1 MFTIE
6 NDKVW
11 FRFNA
16 DTELT
21 LNTYSPPQGMQ
32 FYTTLIED
40 GDKITCPGCNMN
52 ISLSDGI
59 DLTCN
64 SIRILVD
71 GLNVYVSNNA
81 INA

>member
-32 FYTTLIED
+32 LYTTLSKMVI
-40 GDKITCPGCNMN
+40 K
-52 ISLSDGI
+52 
-59 DLTCN
+59 
-64 SIRILVD
+64 
-71 GLNVYVSNNA
+71 
-81 INA
+81 